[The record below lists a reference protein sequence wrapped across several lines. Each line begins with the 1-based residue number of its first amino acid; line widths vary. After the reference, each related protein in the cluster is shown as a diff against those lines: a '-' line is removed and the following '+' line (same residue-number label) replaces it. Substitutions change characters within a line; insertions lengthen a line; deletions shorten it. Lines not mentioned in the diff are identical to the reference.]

1 MTVLLLLVL
10 APATAVF
17 LLSKCFFLAPFR
29 AGWLMMAANIVF
41 ETLFKRLRW
50 SRERADA
57 VLLAV
62 LVVGWAVATG
72 PWVASGIG
80 LLLGWTWAG
89 ALIVDG
95 RWKTAA
101 GFARQHRELWGRVP
115 LPVPQLIVQIR
126 GPILRRD
133 RVFDLGHWP
142 AGTTQEFQVLVLNPS
157 VIVPQ
162 LPLRVSVQA
171 RSSQVI
177 VEGDVDQSVDCP
189 LPGGLH
195 EARFSL
201 STPNAGPGGEIEIQV
216 AHGDFAF
223 TRTLVVR
230 EVVATEGIRVTGARI
245 TRWRHGTEA
254 AFAWRGDHDLYDPA
268 TFQSVEGLR
277 LTLGLARRL
286 RFPNT
291 MFLSGRLS
299 LVEEEHREF
308 CQHYGWDR
316 RSHEIPGFVKF
327 LQDEVDLNVEQE
339 WPADTTKPYTTE
351 LGNHM
356 YLHYGTHAA
365 AAPGNQWKSH
375 AKMGDG
381 QYDWQQ
387 SGARDSFSEQRDNA
401 IHNANL
407 FERLFGTRPV
417 SYAIPSDVYD
427 AHTPAAMEAAGLEVG
442 SDTDASRFTRVF
454 GLPEPHHPPGC
465 QRFVELTRKI
475 PRDPDNAYKVATLKY
490 WLHAAARTGRAFIF
504 LSHHHLLRYEGTAC
518 YHCTEE
524 LLRYV
529 LEEGAGRY
537 HVGTLTALGRYWRDV
552 LSPRTRRVDV
562 AIDGRCVR
570 VRNRGSQLLAGLPL
584 EVDLGGGRRWLQIVD
599 VPAGGEWSADLTTV
613 VQAGGAKTRL

>member
-1 MTVLLLLVL
+1 MTVLLLLALV
-10 APATAVF
+10 PATAVF
-17 LLSKCFFLAPFR
+17 LLSKCFFLARFR

-57 VLLAV
+57 VLLAL
-62 LVVGWAVATG
+62 LVVGWAVAAG
-72 PWVASGIG
+72 PWVAAG
-80 LLLGWTWAG
+80 LGVLLGWTWAW

-101 GFARQHRELWGRVP
+101 CFARQHRELRGRVP

-142 AGTTQEFQVLVLNPS
+142 AGATQEFQVMVLNPS

-162 LPLRVSVQA
+162 LPLRVRVQA
-171 RSSQVI
+171 RSAQVR

-189 LPGGLH
+189 LPGEIH
-195 EARFSL
+195 KARFTL
-201 STPNAGPGGEIEIQV
+201 STPTAGAGGEIEIQV
-216 AHGDFAF
+216 THGDFGFA
-223 TRTLVVR
+223 RTLAVR

-245 TRWRHGTEA
+245 TRWRHGAEA

-277 LTLGLARRL
+277 MTLGLARRL

-299 LVEEEHREF
+299 LVEQEHREF

-327 LQDEVDLNVEQE
+327 LQDEVDLRVEQE
-339 WPADTTKPYTTE
+339 WPADTVKPYTTE

-381 QYDWQQ
+381 QYEWQQ
-387 SGARDSFSEQRDNA
+387 PGARDSFSEQRDNA

-529 LEEGAGRY
+529 LEEGAGRCEI
-537 HVGTLTALGRYWRDV
+537 GTVTALGRYWRDV
-552 LSPRTRRVDV
+552 LSPQT
-562 AIDGRCVR
+562 RCVAVETGER
-570 VRNRGSQLLAGLPL
+570 SVAVRNSSERPLAGVPV
-584 EVDLGGGRRWLQIVD
+584 EVDLGGGRQLLTLVD
-599 VPAGGEWSADLTTV
+599 LPGEGEVRVEFGRAM
-613 VQAGGAKTRL
+613 GAKATQARG